1 MIDATTLAVLQ
12 GKLASVTDEMDVL
25 LVRGAFSPIIS
36 EALDRASGVY
46 HPETG
51 EIIVQGE
58 TGLPIFAVTMQFAV
72 LAVIDRCRELGVAPG
87 DVFILNDT
95 QRTGTHLH
103 DVKLVK
109 PIFHEGRLICFVAN
123 VAHWLDIGGAVPAGY
138 NPKATDMIQEGLVIP
153 PAKVYEA
160 GTLNRSVFDLIIA
173 NTRLP
178 EQNTADF
185 FTMAGCL
192 DAGGR
197 RIGELIERYGADGF
211 GEALDELVRRSEQQM
226 RSHIREIPDGR
237 YEASA
242 HIDNDGVTDAPLTI
256 RLAAVVEG
264 DSMTLDFTGT
274 SDACNGPFNIASPT
288 TMAAC
293 FIALK
298 HVFPDVPLNAG
309 CFKPLEFV
317 LPEASLVNSPR
328 GKSQEFYL
336 EAALNIAAALL
347 NAMGQ
352 AVPHL
357 ASGGPFT
364 TLPFALFGGRNPDT
378 GKYQAGIVALLGGGY
393 GGSSDADGLINGAIS
408 VGAARM
414 PSLEVMEQRFPV
426 RYHRYAIREDSAGA
440 GEHPGGHGTEIDL
453 EFTWPAGAASV
464 TMDSLRHGPDG
475 VGEGLPGRS
484 AESELHVG
492 NEVRPPTLGKEVG
505 VPFEAGDRV
514 VIRSPGG
521 GGYGAPFDRDPGLV
535 ARDVARGYI
544 SGTTALDTYGVVLN
558 DDGTPDIEGTALRR
572 LSGR

>member
-12 GKLASVTDEMDVL
+12 GKLGSVTDEMDVL

-58 TGLPIFAVTMQFAV
+58 TSLPIFAVTMQFAV
-72 LAVIDRCRELGVAPG
+72 LAVIERCLELGVEPG

-103 DVKLVK
+103 DVKLVS
-109 PIFHEGRLICFVAN
+109 PIFHDGRLICFLAN

-160 GTLNRSVFDLIIA
+160 GTLNRSLFDLIIA

-197 RIGELIERYGADGF
+197 RIGELIERYGASEF
-211 GEALDELVRRSEQQM
+211 SEALDELILRSEQQM

-242 HIDNDGVTDAPLTI
+242 HIDNDGLTDTPLTI
-256 RLAAVVEG
+256 RLAAIVEG
-264 DSMTLDFTGT
+264 DSMTLDFTGS
-274 SDACNGPFNIASPT
+274 SDACNGPFNIAAPT

-309 CFKPLEFV
+309 CFKPLDFV

-336 EAALNIAAALL
+336 EASLSPRGTSRRRCSTRWDRPCRTSLPADRSQRCRSLSSAA
-347 NAMGQ
+347 GTRTRRSTRR
-352 AVPHL
+352 
-357 ASGGPFT
+357 ASSHCSAGGT
-364 TLPFALFGGRNPDT
+364 
-378 GKYQAGIVALLGGGY
+378 
-393 GGSSDADGLINGAIS
+393 
-408 VGAARM
+408 GAARTRTGSSM
-414 PSLEVMEQRFPV
+414 
-426 RYHRYAIREDSAGA
+426 
-440 GEHPGGHGTEIDL
+440 
-453 EFTWPAGAASV
+453 
-464 TMDSLRHGPDG
+464 
-475 VGEGLPGRS
+475 GRS
-484 AESELHVG
+484 VWARQG
-492 NEVRPPTLGKEVG
+492 CR
-505 VPFEAGDRV
+505 
-514 VIRSPGG
+514 RSRFWSS
-521 GGYGAPFDRDPGLV
+521 ASR
-535 ARDVARGYI
+535 
-544 SGTTALDTYGVVLN
+544 SGTTGTRYGRTRQ
-558 DDGTPDIEGTALRR
+558 GRASTREGMARRSTSSSRGLRER
-572 LSGR
+572 RR